1 MVLEIRTLPRCDR
14 AVVVGRLFFILL
26 DNRCQLLEE
35 AAIYNHAGLLS

>member
-26 DNRCQLLEE
+26 DLID
-35 AAIYNHAGLLS
+35 ASY